1 MIRMRGAVSAFEGLS
16 LCGTRMPASD
26 MNGFPC
32 RREFEMESGAAA
44 YLAFYL
50 NLTRMFLDN
59 AVAHCQPQSC
69 PSALPFAHRQL
80 GGEEGIVNTLHML
93 QSDARTG
100 V

>member
-1 MIRMRGAVSAFEGLS
+1 
-16 LCGTRMPASD
+16 
-26 MNGFPC
+26 
-32 RREFEMESGAAA
+32 MESGAAA

-59 AVAHCQPQSC
+59 AVAHCQPQSR

-80 GGEEGIVNTLHML
+80 GGEEGVVDTLHML